1 MTQNKS
7 GTDQKGQVA
16 FLGID
21 LSKKSFQLHGVDAK
35 GHVVIKK
42 KLTSQSILALYC
54 QSASMRFVS
63 TKTIEQQDI
72 QSLDRIRSQAVARR
86 TALGN
91 QVRGLLME
99 YGVIIPKD
107 IAFIR
112 KQFLTAQ
119 TMKVRTYVRRING
132 ILSLSVCA
140 GILPGPLRLRC
151 ELLNP
156 SMVRLTSLLPLAI
169 KGS

>member
-1 MTQNKS
+1 
-7 GTDQKGQVA
+7 
-16 FLGID
+16 
-21 LSKKSFQLHGVDAK
+21 
-35 GHVVIKK
+35 
-42 KLTSQSILALYC
+42 
-54 QSASMRFVS
+54 MRFVS

-72 QSLDRIRSQAVARR
+72 QSLHRIRSQAVARR

-132 ILSLSVCA
+132 IRSLSVCA
-140 GILPGPLRLRC
+140 GILPGPLRLCC
-151 ELLNP
+151 ELLDP
-156 SMVRLTSLLPLAI
+156 SMVRLMSLLPLAI